1 MKAPLIFALSFL
13 FIAIAF
19 ITIVSHALGLKRL
32 ILSFIFFL
40 IGGGLYQFAIFL
52 KKKQR

>member
-1 MKAPLIFALSFL
+1 MKAPLVFALSFL
-13 FIAIAF
+13 FIITAF
-19 ITIVSHALGLKRL
+19 ITAITHALGLKKV

-40 IGGGLYQFAIFL
+40 IGGGLYQFAVFL